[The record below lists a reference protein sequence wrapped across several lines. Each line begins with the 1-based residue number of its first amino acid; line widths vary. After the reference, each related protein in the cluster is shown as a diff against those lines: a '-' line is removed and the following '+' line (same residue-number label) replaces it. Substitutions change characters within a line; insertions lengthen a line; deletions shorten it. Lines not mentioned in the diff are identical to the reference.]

1 MEDLVLTASDD
12 HVARLAHE
20 GDPVRAVIELI
31 WNAVDAEATTVT
43 VDMERSSMEAI
54 DQVRVEDDGHGISS
68 DEVAATFGRIGG
80 SWKSLSEKSK
90 NGKRQLHGKL
100 GEGRLRAFALGSR
113 VSWVSISD
121 NTAGQREQITIT
133 GSRSSR
139 DRFRWDTA
147 PFTAAATG
155 TIVTARNDE
164 QRSLGALD
172 ADDVIATLR
181 SHFAPLLLNDPSLTI
196 VYDGS
201 ALDPSQEVVDDATL
215 PLDFGE
221 NGAHR
226 ATMRII
232 EWRTG
237 KHRAVYFGPDADHFP
252 FETSGSA
259 FESQFAYSAYVTWD
273 MLGIEELSALGLG
286 DMAPDEV
293 GELWTAARE
302 AIRDHFNARRR
313 ERRREQ
319 VEHWKETGVYPYRSE
334 PANDME
340 RAERAVFDVVSGSL
354 VPHISKTKNQAQ
366 LTLELLR
373 DAIRHD
379 PEKLTTILHEVVA
392 LNEADRDTLTKLLS
406 ETTLSAIIRSA
417 NVVASRHKFLVALEH
432 LLFDP
437 DDSGKVGERDH
448 LHKVLEHELWVF
460 GESYHLMSTERSL
473 TELLRNHLKLDGLP
487 TKDVATVRR
496 WDGKTGR
503 TDLHL
508 AARNKEHDRIRHLV
522 VELKA
527 PDITASRRE
536 LDQVEDYA
544 NAILST
550 AAFTG
555 DRTSWDI
562 ILVVTDYD
570 DLVRRRITGEDPDIG
585 LFFDPQKEQGRP
597 LVRAYVRRWREVIDE
612 NKRRLEFMTHALEHD
627 PSITEGLQYV
637 RDEYS
642 DLLPEEL
649 RVSGQEEDEPS
660 SVVTP
665 AGAHLG

>member
-1 MEDLVLTASDD
+1 M
-12 HVARLAHE
+12 
-20 GDPVRAVIELI
+20 RAIIELI
-31 WNAVDAEATTVT
+31 WNAVDAEATNVVVT
-43 VDMERSSMEAI
+43 MERSSLGAI
-54 DQVRVEDDGHGISS
+54 DQVRIEDDGHGITS
-68 DEVAATFGRIGG
+68 DEVAATFGSIGG

-90 NGKRQLHGKL
+90 NGKRHLHGKL

-113 VSWVSISD
+113 VSWVSVSD
-121 NTAGQREQITIT
+121 NTVGQHEEITIT

-139 DRFRWDTA
+139 DRFRWEAVPSTVA
-147 PFTAAATG
+147 STG
-155 TIVTARNDE
+155 TVVTAHNDE
-164 QRSLGALD
+164 QRSLSALE
-172 ADDVIATLR
+172 ADDVLPTLR
-181 SHFAPLLLNDPSLTI
+181 SHFAPLLLNDQSLTI
-196 VYDGS
+196 TYDGS
-201 ALDPSQEVVDDATL
+201 ALDPSQEVVNDATSPL
-215 PLDFGE
+215 PFGE
-221 NGAHR
+221 GGAR
-226 ATMRII
+226 EAILRII

-237 KHRAVYFGPDADHFP
+237 KHRAVSFGPDVDHFP
-252 FETSGSA
+252 YETSGTP
-259 FESQFAYSAYVTWD
+259 FENQFTYSAYVTWD
-273 MLGIEELSALGLG
+273 KLGIDELAALGLG
-286 DMAPDEV
+286 EMAPDAV

-313 ERRREQ
+313 ARRREQ
-319 VEHWKETGVYPYRSE
+319 VEHWKETGVYPYKSE
-334 PANDME
+334 PVNETE
-340 RAERAVFDVVSGSL
+340 RAERAVFDVVSGTL
-354 VPHISKTKNQAQ
+354 VPHISKTKKQAQ

-379 PEKLTTILHEVVA
+379 PGKLTTILHEVVA

-448 LHKVLEHELWVF
+448 LHKMLEHELWVF

-473 TELLRNHLKLDGLP
+473 TELLRNHLKLNGLS
-487 TKDVATVRR
+487 TKDADTVRR

-508 AARNKEHDRIRHLV
+508 AAKNKEHDRIRHLV

-527 PDITASRRE
+527 PDITASRKE

-555 DRTSWDI
+555 DRTNWDL

-570 DLVRRRITGEDPDIG
+570 DLVRRRIKGDDFEIG

-597 LVRAYVRRWREVIDE
+597 LVRAYVRRWRDVIDE
-612 NKRRLEFMTHALEHD
+612 NKRRLDFMTNALEHD

-637 RDEYS
+637 RTEYE
-642 DLLPEEL
+642 DLLPEVL
-649 RVSGQEEDEPS
+649 RAVAEGEN
-660 SVVTP
+660 
-665 AGAHLG
+665 